1 MISTPL
7 NLTVVGHVKAIDKE
21 TGEVL
26 FDKDNAIHPQNM
38 ARVIARGLA
47 HEPNSWVYKMSLG
60 NGGTHIDASL
70 NISYLPPNVTGVN
83 ATLYNQTYQ
92 EVIDSHDVQ
101 VAPGNSVISAPSPI
115 PAITSIVTCTLE
127 LSADEPAGQ
136 ATSDNTTTNPDS
148 LYTFDELALFS
159 SDQPPLMISHLIFS
173 PVEKTANRSIL
184 ITYTLTISVS

>member
-1 MISTPL
+1 MIDSQLKL
-7 NLTVVGHVKAIDKE
+7 NVVGHVKAIDKD

-26 FDKDNAIHPQNM
+26 IDKNNAIHPQNM

-47 HEPNSWVYKMSLG
+47 HEPNAWVYKMGLG

-70 NISYLPPNVTGVN
+70 NISYLPPNVTGTT
-83 ATLYNQTYQ
+83 ATLYNQTYS
-92 EVIDSHDVQ
+92 EVIDDQDVS
-101 VAPGNSVISAPSPI
+101 VAPGNSAISAPSPA
-115 PAITSIVTCTLE
+115 PAITSIVTCTLQ
-127 LSADEPAGQ
+127 LDANEPAGQ

-148 LYTFDELALFS
+148 LYTFDELGLFTNDS
-159 SDQPPLMISHLIFS
+159 PPLMLSHLIFS